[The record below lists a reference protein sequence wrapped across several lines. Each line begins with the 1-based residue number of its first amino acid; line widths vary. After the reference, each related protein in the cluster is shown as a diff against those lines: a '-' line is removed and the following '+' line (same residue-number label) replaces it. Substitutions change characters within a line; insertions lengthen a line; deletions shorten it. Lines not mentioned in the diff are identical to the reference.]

1 MWTEQKPVV
10 AWRSVHR
17 PWNALMQ
24 TAREFWDVLK
34 REQVTF
40 FAGVPCSLLEGVIKV
55 GAADPAVTYIPAV
68 REDVA
73 LGIASAA
80 HLTGRRGGVLMQN
93 SGLGNV
99 VNPLTSFNLIYRIPV
114 LLVVSWRGYGG
125 KDAPEHLIM
134 GEKTPDLLQTLGIPH
149 AVLEADTWEENV
161 QWAVCTMEQQQ
172 IPVAV
177 ILRQGI
183 IV

>member
-1 MWTEQKPVV
+1 M
-10 AWRSVHR
+10 R
-17 PWNALMQ
+17 
-24 TAREFWDVLK
+24 TADEFWNILK
-34 REQVTF
+34 SHEVTF
-40 FAGVPCSLLEGVIKV
+40 FAGVPCSLLEGILKA
-55 GAADPAVTYIPAV
+55 GLADPAVTYIPAV

-80 HLTGRRGGVLMQN
+80 HLTGHRGGILMQN

-114 LLVVSWRGYGG
+114 LMVVSWRGYGG

-134 GEKTPDLLQTLGIPH
+134 GEKTPNLLHTLGIPH
-149 AVLEADTWEENV
+149 AVLEVDTLEENLR
-161 QWAVCTMEQQQ
+161 WAISTMEQQL

-177 ILRQGI
+177 ILRQGT
-183 IV
+183 VQ

>member
-1 MWTEQKPVV
+1 M
-10 AWRSVHR
+10 R
-17 PWNALMQ
+17 
-24 TAREFWDVLK
+24 TAHEFWEILK
-34 REQVTF
+34 GHQVTF
-40 FAGVPCSLLEGVIKV
+40 FAGVPCSLLEGVIEV
-55 GAADPAVTYIPAV
+55 GLADPHVTYIPAV

-80 HLTGRRGGVLMQN
+80 HLAGRRGGILLQN

-114 LLVVSWRGYGG
+114 LMVVSWRGYGG

-134 GEKTPDLLQTLGIPH
+134 GEKTPDLLHTLGIPH
-149 AVLEADTWEENV
+149 TVLEAETLEENL
-161 QWAVCTMEQQQ
+161 QWAVGTLEQQQ
-172 IPVAV
+172 VPVAV

-183 IV
+183 VE

>member
-1 MWTEQKPVV
+1 M
-10 AWRSVHR
+10 R
-17 PWNALMQ
+17 
-24 TAREFWDVLK
+24 TADEFWNILK
-34 REQVTF
+34 SHEVTF
-40 FAGVPCSLLEGVIKV
+40 FAGVPCSLLEGVIKA
-55 GAADPAVTYIPAV
+55 GLADPAVTYIPAV

-80 HLTGRRGGVLMQN
+80 HLTGHRGGILMQN

-114 LLVVSWRGYGG
+114 LMVVSWRGYGG

-134 GEKTPDLLQTLGIPH
+134 GEKTPNLLHTLGIPH
-149 AVLEADTWEENV
+149 AVLEVDTLEENL
-161 QWAVCTMEQQQ
+161 QWAISTMEQQL

-177 ILRQGI
+177 ILCQGT
-183 IV
+183 VQ

>member
-1 MWTEQKPVV
+1 M
-10 AWRSVHR
+10 R
-17 PWNALMQ
+17 
-24 TAREFWDVLK
+24 TAREFWDILK
-34 REQVTF
+34 RHQVTF
-40 FAGVPCSLLEGVIKV
+40 FAGVPCSLLESVINV
-55 GAADPAVTYIPAV
+55 AVADPEVTYIPAV

-80 HLTGRRGGVLMQN
+80 HLAGRRGGILLQN

-114 LLVVSWRGYGG
+114 LMVVSWRGYEG

-134 GEKTPDLLQTLGIPH
+134 GEKTPALLQTLEIPH
-149 AVLEADTWEENV
+149 AILEAERLED
-161 QWAVCTMEQQQ
+161 QLAWAIATMEEQQ

-177 ILRQGI
+177 IVRKAVLA
-183 IV
+183 

>member
-1 MWTEQKPVV
+1 
-10 AWRSVHR
+10 
-17 PWNALMQ
+17 
-24 TAREFWDVLK
+24 
-34 REQVTF
+34 
-40 FAGVPCSLLEGVIKV
+40 
-55 GAADPAVTYIPAV
+55 V

-80 HLTGRRGGVLMQN
+80 HLAGRRGGILLQN

-114 LLVVSWRGYGG
+114 LMVVSWRGYGG

-134 GEKTPDLLQTLGIPH
+134 GEKTPDLLHTLGVPH
-149 AVLEADTWEENV
+149 TVLEAETLEENL
-161 QWAVCTMEQQQ
+161 QWAVATLEQQQ
-172 IPVAV
+172 VPVAV

-183 IV
+183 VE

>member
-1 MWTEQKPVV
+1 M
-10 AWRSVHR
+10 R
-17 PWNALMQ
+17 
-24 TAREFWDVLK
+24 TADEFWNILK
-34 REQVTF
+34 SHEVTF
-40 FAGVPCSLLEGVIKV
+40 FAGVPCSLLEGVIKA
-55 GAADPAVTYIPAV
+55 GLADPAVTYIPAV

-80 HLTGRRGGVLMQN
+80 HLTGHRGGILMQN

-114 LLVVSWRGYGG
+114 LMVVSWRGYGG

-134 GEKTPDLLQTLGIPH
+134 GEKTPNLLHTLGIPH
-149 AVLEADTWEENV
+149 AVLEVDTLKENL
-161 QWAVCTMEQQQ
+161 QWAISTMEQQL

-177 ILRQGI
+177 ILRQGT
-183 IV
+183 VQ

>member
-1 MWTEQKPVV
+1 M
-10 AWRSVHR
+10 R
-17 PWNALMQ
+17 
-24 TAREFWDVLK
+24 TAHEFWDILK
-34 REQVTF
+34 GEEVTF
-40 FAGVPCSLLEGVIKV
+40 FAGVPCSLLAGVINV
-55 GAADPAVTYIPAV
+55 GVADPAVTYIPAV

-80 HLTGRRGGVLMQN
+80 HLAGRRGGILMQN

-99 VNPLTSFNLIYRIPV
+99 VNGLTSFNLIYRIPV
-114 LLVVSWRGYGG
+114 LMVVSWRGYGG

-149 AVLEADTWEENV
+149 AVLEADTLEEHLR
-161 QWAVCTMEQQQ
+161 WAVSTMEQHQ

-177 ILRQGI
+177 ILRQS
-183 IV
+183 IVA